1 MARGDGIHRT
11 NARNMR
17 LTAAKI
23 GNVQQHNEREKESYA
38 NQDIVPERTQLN
50 VHFKKPAGSYAE
62 MFQKLK
68 EDGVISTRGLKED
81 AFLYGELVFDVNTA
95 YFHNHGGYDFAEQF
109 YTDAY
114 KSAIEIVGGEQYIL
128 SAVMHADERN
138 RAMSDALGQ
147 DVYHYWDKHKH
158 YFVRK
163 MDSFSFRMFDE
174 FYNCAS
180 EILEQQQL
188 MKNLQKNSLFLTQ
201 QMLMQSETN
210 YILQILAMCAQNPV
224 DVPTLLKTIEG
235 SLPAD
240 ASDEQKTA
248 FENLMKR
255 MTASNQ
261 NIDPNTFWNTYN
273 QSKAN
278 LHSVINQNA
287 LTHYIPVQIR
297 ITLENALKKYNA
309 IQVIGCEG
317 YRKLKKIGNRKF

>member
-1 MARGDGIHRT
+1 MW
-11 NARNMR
+11 
-17 LTAAKI
+17 
-23 GNVQQHNEREKESYA
+23 A
-38 NQDIVPERTQLN
+38 NIANFVSKNWIDIL
-50 VHFKKPAGSYAE
+50 
-62 MFQKLK
+62 
-68 EDGVISTRGLKED
+68 
-81 AFLYGELVFDVNTA
+81 LV
-95 YFHNHGGYDFAEQF
+95 
-109 YTDAY
+109 
-114 KSAIEIVGGEQYIL
+114 IVGA
-128 SAVMHADERN
+128 SAFIIYWVQER
-138 RAMSDALGQ
+138 
-147 DVYHYWDKHKH
+147 
-158 YFVRK
+158 RK
-163 MDSFSFRMFDE
+163 ISEAASLIVLQVEELQTSFRMFDE

-317 YRKLKKIGNRKF
+317 YRKLKKIANRKF

>member
-1 MARGDGIHRT
+1 
-11 NARNMR
+11 
-17 LTAAKI
+17 
-23 GNVQQHNEREKESYA
+23 
-38 NQDIVPERTQLN
+38 
-50 VHFKKPAGSYAE
+50 
-62 MFQKLK
+62 
-68 EDGVISTRGLKED
+68 
-81 AFLYGELVFDVNTA
+81 
-95 YFHNHGGYDFAEQF
+95 
-109 YTDAY
+109 
-114 KSAIEIVGGEQYIL
+114 
-128 SAVMHADERN
+128 
-138 RAMSDALGQ
+138 
-147 DVYHYWDKHKH
+147 
-158 YFVRK
+158 
-163 MDSFSFRMFDE
+163 MFDE

-240 ASDEQKTA
+240 ASDEQKNA

-317 YRKLKKIGNRKF
+317 YRKLKKIANRKF

>member
-1 MARGDGIHRT
+1 MWANIANFVSKNWIDILLVIVGASAFIIYWVQERRKISE
-11 NARNMR
+11 
-17 LTAAKI
+17 AA
-23 GNVQQHNEREKESYA
+23 SL
-38 NQDIVPERTQLN
+38 IVLQVEELQTSIAE
-50 VHFKKPAGSYAE
+50 VGSYISE
-62 MFQKLK
+62 GKLN
-68 EDGVISTRGLKED
+68 DG
-81 AFLYGELVFDVNTA
+81 AFYESQMLFKT
-95 YFHNHGGYDFAEQF
+95 
-109 YTDAY
+109 
-114 KSAIEIVGGEQYIL
+114 
-128 SAVMHADERN
+128 
-138 RAMSDALGQ
+138 
-147 DVYHYWDKHKH
+147 
-158 YFVRK
+158 
-163 MDSFSFRMFDE
+163 DSFSFRMFDE

-248 FENLMKR
+248 FENLMIR

-317 YRKLKKIGNRKF
+317 YRKLKKIANRKF

>member
-1 MARGDGIHRT
+1 MW
-11 NARNMR
+11 
-17 LTAAKI
+17 
-23 GNVQQHNEREKESYA
+23 A
-38 NQDIVPERTQLN
+38 NIANFVSKNWIDIL
-50 VHFKKPAGSYAE
+50 
-62 MFQKLK
+62 
-68 EDGVISTRGLKED
+68 
-81 AFLYGELVFDVNTA
+81 LV
-95 YFHNHGGYDFAEQF
+95 
-109 YTDAY
+109 
-114 KSAIEIVGGEQYIL
+114 IVGASAFIIYWVQERRKISEAASLIVLQVEELQTSIAEVGPYISEGKL
-128 SAVMHADERN
+128 NDGAFYESQMLFKTD
-138 RAMSDALGQ
+138 
-147 DVYHYWDKHKH
+147 YWDKHKH

-255 MTASNQ
+255 MIASNQ

-317 YRKLKKIGNRKF
+317 YRKLKKIANRKF

>member
-1 MARGDGIHRT
+1 MAVVFSAAAAGD
-11 NARNMR
+11 
-17 LTAAKI
+17 L
-23 GNVQQHNEREKESYA
+23 
-38 NQDIVPERTQLN
+38 
-50 VHFKKPAGSYAE
+50 
-62 MFQKLK
+62 
-68 EDGVISTRGLKED
+68 
-81 AFLYGELVFDVNTA
+81 
-95 YFHNHGGYDFAEQF
+95 
-109 YTDAY
+109 
-114 KSAIEIVGGEQYIL
+114 GGESRELQRLVSEGAKVPSALELGLYCLPFVHRDNCLVGVLDEILRQLTVIL
-128 SAVMHADERN
+128 SAVFGDRVFAVFLLEKHIPGVGDVR
-138 RAMSDALGQ
+138 Q
-147 DVYHYWDKHKH
+147 DKH

-317 YRKLKKIGNRKF
+317 YRKLKKIANRKF

>member
-1 MARGDGIHRT
+1 MWANIANFVSKNWIDILLVIVGASAFIIYWVQERRKISE
-11 NARNMR
+11 
-17 LTAAKI
+17 AA
-23 GNVQQHNEREKESYA
+23 SL
-38 NQDIVPERTQLN
+38 IVLQVEELQTSIAE
-50 VHFKKPAGSYAE
+50 VGSYISE
-62 MFQKLK
+62 GKLN
-68 EDGVISTRGLKED
+68 DG
-81 AFLYGELVFDVNTA
+81 AFYESQMLFK
-95 YFHNHGGYDFAEQF
+95 
-109 YTDAY
+109 TD
-114 KSAIEIVGGEQYIL
+114 
-128 SAVMHADERN
+128 
-138 RAMSDALGQ
+138 
-147 DVYHYWDKHKH
+147 YWDKHKH

-163 MDSFSFRMFDE
+163 MDSFSFRM
-174 FYNCAS
+174 
-180 EILEQQQL
+180 
-188 MKNLQKNSLFLTQ
+188 KNLQKNFLFLTQ
-201 QMLMQSETN
+201 QMLMQSEMN

-317 YRKLKKIGNRKF
+317 YRKLKKIANRKF

>member
-1 MARGDGIHRT
+1 MWNNILVFWGNHWVDLLLIFVGASALFIYYLQERKKVSE
-11 NARNMR
+11 
-17 LTAAKI
+17 AASLISMQVEDLQSRISEI
-23 GNVQQHNEREKESYA
+23 GTF
-38 NQDIVPERTQLN
+38 IVEGQLN
-50 VHFKKPAGSYAE
+50 EGAFYESQILFK
-62 MFQKLK
+62 
-68 EDGVISTRGLKED
+68 
-81 AFLYGELVFDVNTA
+81 
-95 YFHNHGGYDFAEQF
+95 
-109 YTDAY
+109 TD
-114 KSAIEIVGGEQYIL
+114 
-128 SAVMHADERN
+128 
-138 RAMSDALGQ
+138 
-147 DVYHYWDKHKH
+147 YWDMYKH

-163 MDSFSFRMFDE
+163 MDSYSFSLFDN

-224 DVPTLLKTIEG
+224 DVPNLLKAIEG
-235 SLPAD
+235 SLPVD

-261 NIDPNTFWNTYN
+261 NIDQNTFWNVYN
-273 QSKAN
+273 QSKSN
-278 LHSVINQNA
+278 LLSVINQNA

-317 YRKLKKIGNRKF
+317 YRKLKKIANRKF

>member
-1 MARGDGIHRT
+1 MWANIANFVSKNWIDILLVIVGASAFIIYWVQERRKISE
-11 NARNMR
+11 
-17 LTAAKI
+17 AA
-23 GNVQQHNEREKESYA
+23 SL
-38 NQDIVPERTQLN
+38 IVLQVEELQTSIAE
-50 VHFKKPAGSYAE
+50 VGSYISE
-62 MFQKLK
+62 GKLN
-68 EDGVISTRGLKED
+68 DG
-81 AFLYGELVFDVNTA
+81 AFYESQMLFK
-95 YFHNHGGYDFAEQF
+95 
-109 YTDAY
+109 TD
-114 KSAIEIVGGEQYIL
+114 
-128 SAVMHADERN
+128 
-138 RAMSDALGQ
+138 
-147 DVYHYWDKHKH
+147 YWDKHKH

-180 EILEQQQL
+180 EILEQQQF

-261 NIDPNTFWNTYN
+261 NI
-273 QSKAN
+273 AN

-317 YRKLKKIGNRKF
+317 YRKLKKIANRKF